1 MLINLE
7 SESPFSKLIKSR
19 KLGVGNYAITKIV
32 VKVSENATNTSKLK
46 TQNSKLKL
54 KLKLKTQTQTQNSNS
69 KLKTQNAKRKTQ
81 NAKLKT
87 QSYELHSLKSE
98 DYRFIPDENTLNT
111 LREYQQI
118 NLCLFPCLSFL
129 IIPPQD
135 DYGSS
140 LCHCHQ
146 PHPPHSHDGYNRWFP
161 RFFPLH
167 THGGQLPHF
176 YRPRC
181 L

>member
-1 MLINLE
+1 MARYCQNVDKPGAWSLNRHSQSSLRVGSWE
-7 SESPFSKLIKSR
+7 SEITQSQRLWPKYR
-19 KLGVGNYAITKIV
+19 KMQLTPQN
-32 VKVSENATNTSKLK
+32 SKLK
-46 TQNSKLKL
+46 TQNSKLK
-54 KLKLKTQTQTQNSNS
+54 TQNS
-69 KLKTQNAKRKTQ
+69 KLKAMNYTMTI
-81 NAKLKT
+81 L
-87 QSYELHSLKSE
+87 SLKNE

-111 LREYQQI
+111 LREYLQR
-118 NLCLFPCLSFL
+118 NLCLFPRLSFL

-167 THGGQLPHF
+167 THGGQLPHL